1 MTIDRQIE
9 LLKIERECVQRN
21 HDGRCNRDCAN
32 CELVQIDT
40 ELLEMYDE
48 VIKNYEMAAETMIQE
63 DQKKAEQKEACKKA
77 VKSLCDFIKKHQET
91 ILKAMENRWQ

>member
-21 HDGRCNRDCAN
+21 HDGRCDRDCAN

-48 VIKNYEMAAETMIQE
+48 VIKNYEMAREEMILL
-63 DQKKAEQKEACKKA
+63 DQKKAKCMAATKKL
-77 VKSLCDFIKKHQET
+77 SEYFKKNRDT
-91 ILKAMENRWQ
+91 IQNQMMEYWRLRG

>member
-1 MTIDRQIE
+1 MTINRQIE

-48 VIKNYEMAAETMIQE
+48 VIKNYEMAMEEMINDYRNE
-63 DQKKAEQKEACKKA
+63 
-77 VKSLCDFIKKHQET
+77 
-91 ILKAMENRWQ
+91 